1 MSEPTP
7 LKDVL
12 AGEFICLAQR
22 QFSAPVVNLIHGMIQ
37 ELGATVSTDKES
49 STILLT
55 NPSHQS
61 FRDSPHLFQPN
72 AHSEPK
78 IYPYHWLAWCKDQR
92 RHTPLTDLRPEKPLF
107 TYPARSE
114 DWRPLRAYVSLNL
127 LKDKGEDGQP
137 AARQSCSRDLLLHGA
152 LIVSKRADADII
164 VIDKTT
170 KFYKDAKAEN
180 KKAGRS
186 WQRFVER
193 SWVRASL
200 RTGKIAYWRAKHD
213 QEENSGEESFGDE
226 PLVQRGPGR
235 PVGSARVDYTPDDD
249 DFLCRWLA
257 AHFGSLKSLSSRKT
271 YVTLISDS
279 ARYPTAARHPPQSWH
294 ERFRKKGATLT
305 ERVHRY
311 VREGV
316 DESLKTKKERLV
328 SNMQEPSDEED
339 QLDSSDGEVAP
350 DAGPSVVV
358 GKGNGKR
365 VQEDSPA
372 RETPVKKKKRQ
383 IALSDD
389 EGDTGSPTTS
399 RAPSKIPTPG
409 RSINQTTTSQ
419 ATPSQSAVVPPLR
432 DEAPRAA
439 SSSPTRPSQ
448 SIPERQPAEELV
460 SASIENSNSLL
471 VPSSQASDEN
481 AATNDRVGQR
491 TVRSSIAAASQADNA
506 PKEPLFFS
514 PDASPVENQRQAS
527 NRRSRRSPSSSP
539 DIDPLQRTP
548 YNSPGRHTGR
558 AEQRKEESI
567 DFGRVEP
574 GIFES
579 LPTAEKVMAAE
590 PSRPAEDETTS
601 PRAAVSRRSRLSEA
615 STAPGDDE
623 DVETLMGLAEQ
634 SPTVPSQR
642 LEVTNTVV
650 AQQVRIVE
658 TGPSQ
663 SISGQALP
671 SPPTNIRPASEL
683 IRTRTTRLSPLNP
696 NVNLPTTPRNGP
708 SVDGPGSRSI
718 PKGTDSNIPEAS
730 PLPAAIANA
739 RKKSRGPRR
748 SLLQEQ
754 IAGSA
759 VKRRRTLDR
768 LSGVLTPGSGR
779 KSAGAKSGH
788 ETSTEEDGELEM
800 VDAGGSNT
808 YEYVRG
814 PPISTLS
821 TPPGPAAEPPVP
833 PKPRHV
839 PANEAERAEMFHKGQ
854 SVMEKV
860 KARYKEKVEAL
871 ARRYGVDKQ
880 EITVLLAKLAKTG
893 FKGEQYWAD
902 VESRLDRV
910 IEKV

>member
-7 LKDVL
+7 LQDVL
-12 AGEFICLAQR
+12 AGESICLAQG
-22 QFSAPVVNLIHGMIQ
+22 QFSALVVNLIHGMIQ
-37 ELGATVSTDKES
+37 ELGATVSTDKKS

-92 RHTPLTDLRPEKPLF
+92 RHTTLTDLRPEKPLF
-107 TYPARSE
+107 IYPARSE

-127 LKDKGEDGQP
+127 LRNNGEEDGR
-137 AARQSCSRDLLLHGA
+137 AARHNCSRDLLLHGA
-152 LIVSKRADADII
+152 LIVSKRADADIL
-164 VIDKTT
+164 VIEKSTE
-170 KFYKDAKAEN
+170 FYKVAKAEN

-193 SWVRASL
+193 SWVNGCL
-200 RTGKIAYWRAKHD
+200 RTGKMGWRRAKHD
-213 QEENSGEESFGDE
+213 QKEDSGEESFGDE

-235 PVGSARVDYTPDDD
+235 PVGAARVDYTPDDD

-257 AHFGSLKSLSSRKT
+257 AHFGSSGSLSSRKT
-271 YVTLISDS
+271 YEMLAADS

-294 ERFRKKGATLT
+294 ERFRKKGHILK

-311 VREGV
+311 AREGV
-316 DESLKTKKERLV
+316 DKSLKTKAERRV
-328 SNMQEPSDEED
+328 SKVQEPSDEED

-350 DAGPSVVV
+350 EAGPSVVV

-365 VQEDSPA
+365 LQEDSPA

-389 EGDTGSPTTS
+389 EDNTGSPTKS
-399 RAPSKIPTPG
+399 RTPSKIPTPG
-409 RSINQTTTSQ
+409 RSENQATTSQ

-439 SSSPTRPSQ
+439 SSSPIRPSQ

-460 SASIENSNSLL
+460 PASIDDSNSPL

-481 AATNDRVGQR
+481 AATNDGAGQR
-491 TVRSSIAAASQADNA
+491 TGRSSIAAASQADNV

-514 PDASPVENQRQAS
+514 PDASPAENQAYDRQ
-527 NRRSRRSPSSSP
+527 SRRSPSSSP
-539 DIDPLQRTP
+539 DIDLPQRSP
-548 YNSPGRHTGR
+548 YTSPGRHTGR
-558 AEQRKEESI
+558 AEQREEESI
-567 DFGRVEP
+567 DFVGVEP

-579 LPTAEKVMAAE
+579 FPTAEKVMAAE

-601 PRAAVSRRSRLSEA
+601 PRVAVSRRSRFSEA

-623 DVETLMGLAEQ
+623 DVENLTGLAEQ
-634 SPTVPSQR
+634 SPTVSSQR
-642 LEVTNTVV
+642 LEVTNTIV
-650 AQQVRIVE
+650 AQEVRIVE

-663 SISGQALP
+663 SVPRQALP

-683 IRTRTTRLSPLNP
+683 IRTRATRLSPLNP
-696 NVNLPTTPRNGP
+696 SVNLPTTPRNGP

-718 PKGTDSNIPEAS
+718 PKGTDSNIPKAS

-759 VKRRRTLDR
+759 IKRRRTLDR
-768 LSGVLTPGSGR
+768 LSGVFTPGSGR
-779 KSAGAKSGH
+779 KSAGARSGGH

-821 TPPGPAAEPPVP
+821 TPPGPPAEPPVP
-833 PKPRHV
+833 PRPRHV
-839 PANEAERAEMFHKGQ
+839 PANEAERAEMFQKGQ

-871 ARRYGVDKQ
+871 AKRYGVDKQ
-880 EITVLLAKLAKTG
+880 EITVLLTKLGKTG
-893 FKGEQYWAD
+893 SRGEQYWAD
-902 VESRLDRV
+902 VESQLDR
-910 IEKV
+910 IIAKV